1 LTDDT
6 KAYLFQIK
14 WKDEKSLIDSKEATG
29 ENQTW
34 MVAEKRRGGLY
45 DQAVVLN
52 EARFVL
58 VSC

>member
-1 LTDDT
+1 
-6 KAYLFQIK
+6 
-14 WKDEKSLIDSKEATG
+14 
-29 ENQTW
+29 

-58 VSC
+58 VSCWYMSKGLRDENCKGVISNL